1 MFGHI
6 TWDKMPF
13 WARRNVCRAMRL
25 VSHWPGS
32 EKKHEKIAKY
42 WRYLSGELTDE
53 MIENIE
59 DDREMADQIPLTL
72 DQMCVVLDAFR
83 STLFFP
89 ASFTH
94 FVCSRIPM
102 SHDMLHLCTGQYT
115 FVCAVDITDI
125 LVPLLRCGEPMTW
138 RDVYIQDNY
147 QLGDFMGIMP
157 KAPGLNITCE
167 GPYYICL
174 VSEVYAFL
182 SAWEAQV
189 KPARPTPD
197 MFHEKKVAPT

>member
-32 EKKHEKIAKY
+32 ETKHEKIAKY

-53 MIENIE
+53 MIENVE

-72 DQMCVVLDAFR
+72 DQMCVVLDAFQ
-83 STLFFP
+83 STLSPP
-89 ASFTH
+89 ALFVH

-102 SHDMLHLCTGQYT
+102 SHDMLHLCTL
-115 FVCAVDITDI
+115 CLLTD
-125 LVPLLRCGEPMTW
+125 PNE
-138 RDVYIQDNY
+138 
-147 QLGDFMGIMP
+147 
-157 KAPGLNITCE
+157 
-167 GPYYICL
+167 
-174 VSEVYAFL
+174 S
-182 SAWEAQV
+182 
-189 KPARPTPD
+189 
-197 MFHEKKVAPT
+197 